1 LRILCESGEYKNIL
15 FLLTPQLGKDENG
28 ITELIVNLYSEFQ
41 EKNIFTS
48 YIGGNR
54 VQAGVNIF
62 KCHLIINFD
71 FPIEGLK
78 LIGLLHK

>member
-1 LRILCESGEYKNIL
+1 MRILCESGEYKNIL
-15 FLLTPQLGKDENG
+15 VLLTPQLGKDENG

-41 EKNIFTS
+41 EKNIFAS

-71 FPIEGLK
+71 FPIKGLK